1 MKKIINDPKQ
11 VVEEML
17 QGMVKSYPDYL
28 KPIPETG
35 VVYRTDLAKIAAK
48 SASLAV
54 AEVGTNPRTLLCRC
68 GNAECSGLW
77 RGLYFSD
84 SRPNF

>member
-28 KPIPETG
+28 KRIPETG
-35 VVYRTDLAKIAAK
+35 VVTARIWLKLLAK

-54 AEVGTNPRTLLCRC
+54 AEVGTNPRTLVL
-68 GNAECSGLW
+68 SV
-77 RGLYFSD
+77 RGC
-84 SRPNF
+84 